1 MKRFASTAALILVL
15 AVPATAS
22 ATAPAAPASVNG
34 TTDVSA
40 MAVVQRDLRLAS
52 EFWAIERPSLSTS
65 CLADQVLV
73 TPMQD
78 GIGDNGTIVVA
89 SDVWAETGLGSCTI
103 NVAPVAWALGTSGD
117 SNTSF
122 MLCVLVAHEYGH
134 TLGLPDTESIGMMS
148 SNWAR
153 RDDPLCDRAV
163 FGWRWTLHRDREW
176 IAANRPEIRMAR
188 RAARRDA
195 LEAAEVTAAASGSS
209 SSTTTTASAPAPAP
223 ASAPAP
229 APAAP
234 TVPAPAAPASTP
246 TS

>member
-1 MKRFASTAALILVL
+1 MKRFASTAALLLVL

-22 ATAPAAPASVNG
+22 ATAPATPASVNG

-40 MAVVQRDLRLAS
+40 LAVVQRDLRLAQ
-52 EFWAIERPSLSTS
+52 EFWAIEQPSLSTP

-78 GIGDNGTIVVA
+78 GIGDNDTIVLA

-103 NVAPVAWALGTSGD
+103 DVAPVAWALGTSGD

-122 MLCVLVAHEYGH
+122 MLCVLIAHEYGH

-163 FGWRWTLHRDREW
+163 YGWRWTLHGDREW
-176 IAANRPEIRMAR
+176 IAANRPRIRMAR
-188 RAARRDA
+188 REARLHA
-195 LEAAEVTAAASGSS
+195 IEAAEVTAAASGSS
-209 SSTTTTASAPAPAP
+209 STTSTPVPAPVAPTGSAPAT
-223 ASAPAP
+223 
-229 APAAP
+229 PAAP
-234 TVPAPAAPASTP
+234 TPTPPVQPP